1 MKLLSFTTGGKNY
14 FGAVSDDG
22 IVTLNDKVGQ
32 PDLRA
37 ALAAGAMEAMRKA
50 VKEGNP
56 IASSLTSNSCR
67 QFRSREKFLR
77 RH

>member
-1 MKLLSFTTGGKNY
+1 MKLLSFAAGGKEL
-14 FGAVSDDG
+14 FGAVSGDG

-50 VKEGNP
+50 AKEAKPTTSSP
-56 IASSLTSNSCR
+56 I
-67 QFRSREKFLR
+67 
-77 RH
+77 